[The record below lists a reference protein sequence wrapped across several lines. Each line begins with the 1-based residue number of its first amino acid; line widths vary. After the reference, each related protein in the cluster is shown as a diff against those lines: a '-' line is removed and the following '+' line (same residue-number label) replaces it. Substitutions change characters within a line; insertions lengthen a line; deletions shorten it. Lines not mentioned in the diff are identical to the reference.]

1 MTYDELE
8 SLIHNPLPGN
18 AIELAEA
25 MTEMVE
31 NLFADGWGLTP
42 EDKRTPQLAFTILK
56 GAFIRPEYVHSQIVD
71 FVSEPKREEIVF
83 QLTVMGDE
91 CKIILDH
98 DSTREYRLH
107 IDTEDGS
114 QVIMSSTLSELM
126 QIAMDEFIKPSETAE
141 GFISGAFI
149 A

>member
-8 SLIHNPLPGN
+8 SLIHNPLPGK

-56 GAFIRPEYVHSQIVD
+56 GAFIRPEYVHSQIKELVTD
-71 FVSEPKREEIVF
+71 PKSEEEIVF
-83 QLTVMGDE
+83 HLSANGEE
-91 CKIILDH
+91 CKITFDH
-98 DSTREYRLH
+98 DHRAYKLH

-114 QVIMSSTLSELM
+114 QVFSGTTLSLM
-126 QIAMDEFIKPSETAE
+126 MQMARDSFIKPRELAD
-141 GFISGAFI
+141 GFIPGAFI